1 MKRTACKIAFL
12 ALVLALA
19 MALAA
24 CTGLAGLFS
33 PRESSGGNGGGYKIT
48 LALNGGTGVTANDFI
63 SGSKLVKPVAQPTR
77 SGYNFAGWYSNEQ
90 CTQEVVFNV
99 TITSDVKIYAK
110 WTPRTPVATFSFCD
124 GSEAIEVE
132 ASGGRFT
139 PPEKDRAGY
148 ELAGWY
154 KDSDLNNEADF
165 EETAVDGARF
175 YAKWTILRYVISYN
189 YDGLGAQGAGA
200 VNSYTVEDRV
210 ALVSPTAVADGYE
223 FLYWADGEGNAV
235 YEIAKGSIGNRS
247 YKAVYRS
254 GNNAVLAAVGGKI
267 DGQNVAIGVRYSVT
281 EIDFATALTISD
293 RATLAVYDGDD
304 LVEGAVALAV
314 GTKAFRAEV
323 TSESGVKNTY
333 TVTVTRYDENDAVV
347 TFHYPDDTSTNVG
360 VAKGTAAEEP
370 VAKNILKKDF
380 VAWYLEDT
388 YDHEYDFS
396 DLVSEDL
403 DLYARYDWTTY
414 VISYNFG
421 IGSAPLNAPEEYTA
435 ETGATLKDAVAPT
448 GYSFNGYTDENGA
461 AVDSV
466 PVDSWGDLNLFA
478 HYVKTGSSFLTSGF
492 TASGQSLTK
501 AQLVDYF
508 NWAVAT
514 RQTEVS
520 FTMSDACEPTYIT
533 GTGNNDSILTQ
544 VHVLVSSVGA
554 EYHCTTSAGNVTNA
568 TVEFTYVE
576 PNAPITNEDY
586 YTQLGYNV
594 HPAFVK
600 TRANDFNDFAID
612 YIDTYVPVT
621 GSDQLVYVTMMG
633 YRPQPT
639 AGSPAETMYAAARSV
654 LRNIVDDSMTDL
666 EKAHAIYHWL
676 LKNVVYDAVLFAN
689 SNTLPISQLKTY
701 NGFYLE
707 GVFTDHRA
715 VCDGISKAFAL
726 LCNIEGIPC
735 VQVSGYVWQT
745 DEHHEFVLDGEGH
758 KVKGGG
764 HAWNKVK
771 IDGEWYVVDPT
782 HGDTHLSGNEVVNHD
797 YFMMTD
803 EQRNETAFAEDYTDL
818 IADAEYDIY
827 EDITFTVADTE
838 YDFVIESRAE
848 LTALITYFA
857 SVCASVSETQ
867 TIDVRI
873 GDGYSYANITTE
885 LQNANGGFDFATY
898 DLSYS
903 GGKTPGDT
911 LILIATPKE

>member
-1 MKRTACKIAFL
+1 MKRTILRVVFLILIA
-12 ALVLALA
+12 ALVAT
-19 MALAA
+19 MAA
-24 CTGLAGLFS
+24 CGLAGLVS

-165 EETAVDGARF
+165 EEAAVDGARF
-175 YAKWTILRYVISYN
+175 YAKWTILRYAISYN

-235 YEIAKGSIGNRS
+235 YEIARGSIGNRS

-360 VAKGTAAEEP
+360 VAKGTAVEEP

-380 VAWYLEDT
+380 VAWYMEDT

-396 DLVSEDL
+396 DIVTEDL

-421 IGSAPLNAPEEYTA
+421 IGSAPLNAPVEYTA

-492 TASGQSLTK
+492 TASGQELTK
-501 AQLVDYF
+501 EQIADYF
-508 NWAVAT
+508 NWAIAYRKT
-514 RQTEVS
+514 TVS
-520 FTMSDACEPTYIT
+520 FELTDGCTKDELSARLNLQSVTVLNSAVSMSSDGYSYNPSTGEVTSPIT
-533 GTGNNDSILTQ
+533 
-544 VHVLVSSVGA
+544 VH
-554 EYHCTTSAGNVTNA
+554 
-568 TVEFTYVE
+568 FQYVE
-576 PNAPITNEDY
+576 PEQAATDTDA
-586 YTQLGYNV
+586 YTQLAYYSHNTHV
-594 HPAFVK
+594 R
-600 TRANDFNDFAID
+600 TRGNSYEGFAINS
-612 YIDTYVPVT
+612 IDTTITVSN
-621 GSDQLVYVTMMG
+621 SDQLVYATMNG
-633 YRPQPT
+633 YRPLPV
-639 AGSPAETMYAAARSV
+639 SNSNAEEMFNAAKTV
-654 LRNIVDDSMTDL
+654 LRSIVDDDMTDI
-666 EKAHAIYHWL
+666 EKAHAIFDWL
-676 LKNVVYDAVLFAN
+676 VMEIVYDDDLLQKSSDPSEDN
-689 SNTLPISQLKTY
+689 LKKY

-735 VQVSGYVWQT
+735 VQVSG
-745 DEHHEFVLDGEGH
+745 
-758 KVKGGG
+758 KMVKNGVG

-771 IDGEWYVVDPT
+771 IDGEWYVVDAT
-782 HGDTHLSGNEVVNHD
+782 HGGMISDDVEILNHT
-797 YFMMTD
+797 YFLMTD
-803 EQRNETAFAEDYTDL
+803 EDRAETATADDYTEL
-818 IADAEYDIY
+818 VADTDYDVY
-827 EDITFTVADTE
+827 SDITFTVGETE
-838 YDFVIESRAE
+838 YDLIIDSKQELIAACNYLAALKAAHTDISFTLDMRMNYEYANIATEVSEAINTSDYSGAYSRMVIESE
-848 LTALITYFA
+848 KG
-857 SVCASVSETQ
+857 
-867 TIDVRI
+867 DV
-873 GDGYSYANITTE
+873 
-885 LQNANGGFDFATY
+885 
-898 DLSYS
+898 
-903 GGKTPGDT
+903 
-911 LILIATPKE
+911 LILIVPD